1 MSDGPGRWRSF
12 AIIFGV
18 AAAYA
23 LALRLLFAA
32 QPLEGW
38 LQIVSIAFVWTVPI
52 SSGALICY
60 LGNRFD
66 RPRLFWAL
74 GAPPLTMLV
83 LMIGAVAVKLE
94 ALMCAVVSAP
104 VVIPASI
111 FGGMVMHF
119 ILLYFSDRGRM
130 MVNLFVLL
138 PLAMSPLEQVWKEPH
153 EQRVMH
159 DSVLIHADAK
169 TIWRHI
175 YEVPAIQREELPE
188 QWIYLLGFPR
198 PIAAT
203 IDRQGVGGRR
213 HATFERDVSFFE
225 VVTNWEPEKKL
236 SFTIK
241 ADPDFIPHTA
251 FDQHV
256 IVGGRFYNVLDGAY
270 EIEPKS
276 DGSCVLH
283 LSSTHRLSTRFNWYT
298 GWWSEWV
305 MAQVQGSILE
315 VIRKRCERRSV

>member
-1 MSDGPGRWRSF
+1 
-12 AIIFGV
+12 
-18 AAAYA
+18 
-23 LALRLLFAA
+23 
-32 QPLEGW
+32 
-38 LQIVSIAFVWTVPI
+38 
-52 SSGALICY
+52 
-60 LGNRFD
+60 
-66 RPRLFWAL
+66 
-74 GAPPLTMLV
+74 
-83 LMIGAVAVKLE
+83 MIGAVAVKLE

-111 FGGMVMHF
+111 FGGCLMHF

-130 MVNLFVLL
+130 MLNVFVLL
-138 PLAMSPLEQVWKEPH
+138 PLAVSPLEQIWREPQ

-159 DSVLIHADAK
+159 DSVVIHADAK
-169 TIWRHI
+169 TIWQQI
-175 YEVPAIQREELPE
+175 YQVPEIRREELPE
-188 QWIYLLGFPR
+188 QWIYRLGFPR

-203 IDRQGVGGRR
+203 IDRHGVGGRR

-225 VVTNWEPEKKL
+225 VVTVWEPVKKL

-256 IVGGRFYNVLDGAY
+256 IVGGRFYNVLDGTY
-270 EIEPKS
+270 EIEPKA

-298 GWWSEWV
+298 GWWSEWA
-305 MAQVQGSILE
+305 MSQIQGSILK
-315 VIRKRCERRSV
+315 VIRSRCELPK